1 MLPSVKCVEEKVL
14 VFFILRE
21 KCNFKSNPNPNPDF
35 QGRLIR

>member
-1 MLPSVKCVEEKVL
+1 MLPSVKFADEKVL

-21 KCNFKSNPNPNPDF
+21 KCLKQSNFKSNPNF